1 MGREFCSVLL
11 SFSPNF
17 EAIVRNE
24 DVLKPLQ
31 FCYQRDKRPRIGK
44 EQAGHQYC
52 QRDTCRAVALPAAR
66 FEQKVPIAPPR
77 TFLRE
82 ALQRG
87 RFHADN
93 ICY

>member
-1 MGREFCSVLL
+1 MGREFGSVWL

-31 FCYQRDKRPRIGK
+31 FCYQRDKRPRIDK

-66 FEQKVPIAPPR
+66 FEQKVPAK
-77 TFLRE
+77 
-82 ALQRG
+82 ALQRHVFA
-87 RFHADN
+87 RSATARQVSR
-93 ICY
+93 